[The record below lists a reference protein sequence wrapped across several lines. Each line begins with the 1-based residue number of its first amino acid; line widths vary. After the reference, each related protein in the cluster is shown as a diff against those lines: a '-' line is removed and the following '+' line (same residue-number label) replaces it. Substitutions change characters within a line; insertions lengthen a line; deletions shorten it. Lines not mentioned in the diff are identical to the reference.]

1 MKQLKITIAVAVA
14 FLFSASGL
22 KSQTVPSPNENQPD
36 NIIQLALLLDVSG
49 SMEGLINQAKTEL
62 WGIVNA
68 ASKASKNNQQA
79 RLEIALYEYGRTTNP
94 ASDGYIRMLLD
105 FTTDLDTISKVLFS
119 LATNGGDEYCGY
131 VIDDAVKKLQWRE
144 SDSIYRVIF
153 IAGNE
158 PFTQGNVDYKKASS
172 NAADKKVI
180 INTIHCGDSLTGV
193 KGEWLNGAKLG
204 RGKYFYINHNAAY
217 VDISTPYD
225 SLIDALN
232 DSLNTTYIA
241 YGSRG
246 MEYKLN
252 QSAQDINTKG
262 LNKKAYY
269 ERAEAKSKGGMYRNS
284 HWDLIDAAKADS
296 TIINKVKPGVI
307 DSAYAKLDKTGL
319 KKLIDEKASK
329 RQQFQN
335 EIARLTAMRSEFI
348 RNHPSSSKTVSL
360 GDALKA
366 AIRLQAAAKGFEFKN

>member
-1 MKQLKITIAVAVA
+1 MKWLKYSFCAAL
-14 FLFSASGL
+14 FLSSL
-22 KSQTVPSPNENQPD
+22 KAGAQSSPNMNENQSS

-68 ASKASKNNQQA
+68 ASKATKNNQQA

-94 ASDGYIRMLLD
+94 QSNGYIKMLLD

-119 LATNGGDEYCGY
+119 LTTNGGDEYCGF
-131 VIDDAVKKLQWRE
+131 VIDDAVRKLQWRE

-158 PFTQGNVDYKKASS
+158 PFTQGPLNYNTACS
-172 NAADKKVI
+172 NAIKKNI
-180 INTIHCGDSLTGV
+180 IVNTIHCGDSLTGV
-193 KGEWLNGAKLG
+193 NGAWAAGAKQG
-204 RGKYFYINHNAAY
+204 MGKYFYINHNAAY
-217 VDISTPYD
+217 IDISTPYD
-225 SLIDALN
+225 SVIDALN

-246 MEYKLN
+246 MEYKMN
-252 QSAQDINTKG
+252 QTAQDFNTKG

-269 ERAEAKSKGGMYRNS
+269 ERAEAKSKGGMYQNT
-284 HWDLIDAAKADS
+284 HWDLIDASKKDS
-296 TIINKVKPGVI
+296 TILTKIKTGDL
-307 DSAYAKLDKTGL
+307 DSAYAKLDKADL
-319 KKLIDEKASK
+319 KKLIDKYAS
-329 RQQFQN
+329 RRIHFQN
-335 EIARLTAMRSEFI
+335 EIARLTALRSEYI

-360 GDALKA
+360 GDALKS
-366 AIRLQAAAKGFEFKN
+366 AIRLQAAAKGFGFTG